1 MTFFWNLYRLFQRIA
16 LNFKKLPYQTEWVEL
31 PDIEKVVEEI
41 SGSPTEQNSDGTYR
55 YTLPVI
61 RDLSTGAVV
70 SDSEA
75 IAHYLDDTYPAP
87 KYPTLFPSFDTLGF
101 PSTRFVT
108 STAILSFRQL
118 LSVYGRATMAITF
131 PAGNSILNPVS
142 EAHNRVRKE
151 KLVSS
156 IYGKPTTLED
166 LSPPGPVRDAAW
178 VEVRKGLEKIYQVL
192 DKNRIYSDKEREKLV
207 FFFGETPSYADIC
220 LLASLMHIKSV
231 LQENE
236 EWKMILDWSEGRFG
250 NFLEATKEWQ
260 TIL

>member
-1 MTFFWNLYRLFQRIA
+1 M
-16 LNFKKLPYQTEWVEL
+16 PYQTEWVEL
-31 PDIEKVVEEI
+31 PDIEKVVREI
-41 SGSPTEQNSDGTYR
+41 GGLPTAKNSDGTDH
-55 YTLPVI
+55 YTLPAI

-70 SDSEA
+70 TDSDA
-75 IAHYLDDTYPAP
+75 IAHYLDVTYPAP
-87 KYPTLFPSFDTLGF
+87 NYPTLFPSFDTLGF
-101 PSTRFVT
+101 PSTKLIT
-108 STAILSFRQL
+108 YTAVSSFRQL

-142 EAHNRVRKE
+142 EVHNRVRKE
-151 KLVSS
+151 KLVSTM
-156 IYGKPTTLED
+156 YGKPTTLED
-166 LSPPGPVRDAAW
+166 LSPPGPTRDAAW

-192 DKNRIYSDKEREKLV
+192 DKNRIYSDKEGEKLV